1 MENSLYIPVFH
12 ELSIHKLRGEIMGEI
27 GSNLVVNVRN
37 EKVRQKSSN
46 ARDFH
51 MSLMLLHLLK
61 FLM

>member
-46 ARDFH
+46 ARNFP
-51 MSLMLLHLLK
+51 SLMLLHLLK